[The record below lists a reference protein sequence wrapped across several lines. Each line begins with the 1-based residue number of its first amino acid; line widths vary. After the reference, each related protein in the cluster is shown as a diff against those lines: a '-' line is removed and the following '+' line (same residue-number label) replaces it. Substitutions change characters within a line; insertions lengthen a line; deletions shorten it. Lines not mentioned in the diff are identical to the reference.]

1 MRRLCQTELTAAVV
15 MAVAPTRAS
24 AATPTVG
31 ASEYQHQSTRV
42 SGAESSNEN
51 HLPRGGLGS
60 YGWAAP
66 YGVGGLDTLNINDD
80 NAGDAGELGS
90 SPHLLSCGRSVLMV
104 GDASSG
110 NAFGGASFAH

>member
-1 MRRLCQTELTAAVV
+1 MVL
-15 MAVAPTRAS
+15 AVAPTRAS
-24 AATPTVG
+24 AATQTAG
-31 ASEYQHQSTRV
+31 TSEYQHQSTGV
-42 SGAESSNEN
+42 SRAESSNEN
-51 HLPRGGLGS
+51 HLPRGGLGR

-80 NAGDAGELGS
+80 NAGDAGKLGS
-90 SPHLLSCGRSVLMV
+90 SSHLLSSGKSVLIV